1 MTTSF
6 RAIYEPK
13 TQTLRPL
20 EKVDL
25 PDGELIV
32 SARPVTEYRQLDE
45 HGLPIQETLA
55 DVLGFDPNDEQKM
68 RELGKSQHHAY
79 LESVRRLKE
88 SGVTED
94 DLAKLPPSD
103 SDLDAILYDEL
114 Q

>member
-6 RAIYEPK
+6 RAIYERK
-13 TQTLRPL
+13 TKTLRPL

-32 SARPVTEYRQLDE
+32 SARPATEYKRFDE
-45 HGLPIQETLA
+45 HGFPIQETLA
-55 DVLGFDPNDEQKM
+55 DVFGFDPNDEKKM
-68 RELGKSQHHAY
+68 RELAESQYQAI
-79 LESVRRLKE
+79 LEMQQELKE
-88 SGVTED
+88 AGLLDAMS
-94 DLAKLPPSD
+94 KLPPSD